1 MGTFQEREASQNI
14 VVEVPE
20 RRVVPRETAR
30 FPFSVRGGERSYS
43 IHEFSISS
51 DNPNFDPRWAHIV
64 KETDGMRSPRYTL
77 EIHPANI
84 SHRQYGTYPIEIRC
98 DAPDASQ
105 PAVGRCTLII
115 KPCVRLIGKP
125 TFRTRPG
132 GVLSM
137 PLENCGGASIDVS
150 VSVSHHGS
158 SWSKGWE
165 FELETEDGPFK
176 FNETFEPP
184 ADGAGGKF
192 ELKVSAEGFTLIQM
206 PIRPR
211 NFVPTPKQ
219 VLTAAVVLIAA
230 AVGITLAKVL
240 PDPALTAQSISFT
253 SEPSSTLVDTTYGV
267 TAKAG
272 GSGNPVTFNSGSPDA
287 CSVSGATV
295 TFIKPGDCVIDAN
308 QAGNDKYS
316 PAPQAQQTIIVTPM
330 PTGGPKIELDP
341 TGTLSCGQADVGS
354 PVQCR
359 VTIKST
365 GGAALDITGV
375 EITGPN
381 SGDFTVGNDC
391 DRSLDPGQSCLLPV
405 QFTPS
410 QSGDRSATLVIHQ
423 NLPAPD
429 HGTPLTLTG
438 TGTAQQSQHTLTV
451 NVSGPGTVTSDPP
464 GIKDCSSACQQ
475 SFNDGTD
482 ITLTA
487 SYDNGNYVS
496 WGDSCTSSPSTSTS
510 ASTSASASASAST
523 STSTCTVHLVVDTT
537 VTVTITPIAVQ

>member
-1 MGTFQEREASQNI
+1 MSTFQEREASQNI

-20 RRVVPRETAR
+20 REVVPRETAR

-43 IHEFSISS
+43 IHEFSVSS

-64 KETDGMRSPRYTL
+64 KETDGMRSPRYIL
-77 EIHPANI
+77 EIRPANI
-84 SHRQYGTYPIEIRC
+84 SRGQYGTYPIWIRC
-98 DAPDASQ
+98 DAPGAPH

-115 KPCVRLIGKP
+115 RPCVRLIGKP
-125 TFRTRPG
+125 AFRTWPG

-137 PLENCGGASIDVS
+137 SLENCSGAGIDVS

-176 FNETFEPP
+176 FKETFEPP

-192 ELKVSAEGFTLIQM
+192 ELEVSAGGFSLIQM

-211 NFVPTPKQ
+211 NIVPTPKLA
-219 VLTAAVVLIAA
+219 LTAAVVLIAA

-240 PDPALTAQSISFT
+240 PPGPALTAQSISFT
-253 SEPSSTLVDTTYGV
+253 SEPSSTLVDAPYGV
-267 TAKAG
+267 TARGG
-272 GSGNPVTFNSGSPDA
+272 GSGNPVTFSSGSPDV

-316 PAPQAQQTIIVTPM
+316 PAPQAEQKIIVTAM
-330 PTGGPKIELDP
+330 PTGGPEIELDP
-341 TGTLSCGQADVGS
+341 AGTLNCGQADVGT
-354 PVQCR
+354 PVQCQ

-365 GGAALDITGV
+365 GGAALDITSV

-381 SGDFTVGNDC
+381 SGDFTAGNAC
-391 DRSLDPGQSCLLPV
+391 AQPLGPGQSCVLPV

-410 QSGDRSATLVIHQ
+410 QSGARSATLVIHQ

-429 HGTPLTLTG
+429 HGTPLELTGIG
-438 TGTAQQSQHTLTV
+438 TGTPPPSQHTLTV
-451 NVSGPGTVTSDPP
+451 NVSDPAGFPAVTVTSVPS
-464 GIKDCSSACQQ
+464 GINCTSACKQ

-482 ITLTA
+482 IKLTA
-487 SYDNGNYVS
+487 SYTPSSGYEAL
-496 WGDSCTSSPSTSTS
+496 WGGVNCAEGTQRGD
-510 ASTSASASASAST
+510 
-523 STSTCTVHLVVDTT
+523 TCTVLLGVDTT
-537 VTVTITPIAVQ
+537 VTVTLTTTLF

>member
-1 MGTFQEREASQNI
+1 MSTFQEREASQNI

-43 IHEFSISS
+43 IHEFSVSS

-64 KETDGMRSPRYTL
+64 KETDGMRSPRYIL
-77 EIHPANI
+77 EIRPANI
-84 SHRQYGTYPIEIRC
+84 SRRQYGTYPIWIRC

-125 TFRTRPG
+125 TFRTWPG

-137 PLENCGGASIDVS
+137 SLENCGGVGIDVS

-176 FNETFEPP
+176 FKETFEPP
-184 ADGAGGKF
+184 AHGAGGKF
-192 ELKVSAEGFTLIQM
+192 ELEVSAGGIPLIQM

-219 VLTAAVVLIAA
+219 ALTAAVVLIAA

-240 PDPALTAQSISFT
+240 PGPAKVLPGPALTAQSISFT

-267 TAKAG
+267 TATGG
-272 GSGNPVTFNSGSPDA
+272 GSGNPVTFSPGSPDV

-316 PAPQAQQTIIVTPM
+316 PAPQAQQKIIVTAM
-330 PTGGPKIELDP
+330 PTGAPKIELDP
-341 TGTLSCGQADVGS
+341 TGTLNCGQANVGT
-354 PVQCR
+354 PVQCQ

-381 SGDFTVGNDC
+381 SGDFTAGNDC
-391 DRSLDPGQSCLLPV
+391 AQSLDPGQSCVLPV

-410 QSGDRSATLVIHQ
+410 GSGGRSATLVIHQ

-429 HGTPLTLTG
+429 HGTPLELTG
-438 TGTAQQSQHTLTV
+438 TGTPQQSQHTLTV
-451 NVSGPGTVTSDPP
+451 NVSDPAVTVTSDPS
-464 GIKDCSSACQQ
+464 GINCPSACHQ
-475 SFNDGTD
+475 SFNDGT
-482 ITLTA
+482 IKLTA
-487 SYDNGNYVS
+487 SYDKSGTHSGRFVS
-496 WGDSCTSSPSTSTS
+496 WGDGCTPPSGGDTD
-510 ASTSASASASAST
+510 
-523 STSTCTVHLVVDTT
+523 TCTLRLVGDTE
-537 VTVTITPIAVQ
+537 VTVSLDSQVP

>member
-1 MGTFQEREASQNI
+1 MSTFREREASQNI

-20 RRVVPRETAR
+20 RQVVPRETAR

-43 IHEFSISS
+43 IHEFSVSS
-51 DNPNFDPRWAHIV
+51 DNPNFDPRWAHIA
-64 KETDGMRSPRYTL
+64 KETDGMRSPRYIL
-77 EIHPANI
+77 EIRPANI
-84 SHRQYGTYPIEIRC
+84 SRRQYGTYPIWIRC

-115 KPCVRLIGKP
+115 KPCIRLTGKP
-125 TFRTRPG
+125 TFRTWPG

-137 PLENCGGASIDVS
+137 SLKNCSGAGIDVS

-165 FELETEDGPFK
+165 FELETGDGPFK
-176 FNETFEPP
+176 FKETFEPP
-184 ADGAGGKF
+184 ADGKGGKF
-192 ELKVSAEGFTLIQM
+192 ELKVSAEGFPLAQRT
-206 PIRPR
+206 IRPWR
-211 NFVPTPKQ
+211 NIVPTPKQ
-219 VLTAAVVLIAA
+219 ALTAAVVLITAV
-230 AVGITLAKVL
+230 VGITLAKVL
-240 PDPALTAQSISFT
+240 PGPALTAQSISFT

-267 TAKAG
+267 TAKGG
-272 GSGNPVTFNSGSPDA
+272 GSGNPVTFSSGSPDA

-316 PAPQAQQTIIVTPM
+316 PAPQAQQKIIVTAT

-341 TGTLSCGQADVGS
+341 AGTLNCGQADVGT

-381 SGDFTVGNDC
+381 SGDFTASNNCGQ
-391 DRSLDPGQSCLLPV
+391 SLDPGQRCVLPV

-429 HGTPLTLTG
+429 HGTPLQLTG
-438 TGTAQQSQHTLTV
+438 TGTGTPPPQHTLTV
-451 NVSGPGTVTSDPP
+451 NVSDPAVTVTSDPS
-464 GIKDCSSACQQ
+464 GINCTTNGCQQ

-487 SYDNGNYVS
+487 KYTLPSGSYVS
-496 WGDSCTSSPSTSTS
+496 WDGCAHLVGD
-510 ASTSASASASAST
+510 
-523 STSTCTVHLVVDTT
+523 TCTLRLGSDTT
-537 VTVTITPIAVQ
+537 VTVTVKTNLS

>member
-1 MGTFQEREASQNI
+1 MSTFQEREASQNI
-14 VVEVPE
+14 VVEVPD

-30 FPFSVRGGERSYS
+30 FPFSVRGGERSHS
-43 IHEFSISS
+43 IDEFSVSS

-64 KETDGMRSPRYTL
+64 KETDGMRSPRYIL
-77 EIHPANI
+77 EIRPANI
-84 SHRQYGTYPIEIRC
+84 GRGQYGTYPIWIRC
-98 DAPDASQ
+98 DAPDASH

-125 TFRTRPG
+125 TFRTWPG

-137 PLENCGGASIDVS
+137 SLENCGGVGVDVS

-176 FNETFEPP
+176 FKETFEPP

-192 ELKVSAEGFTLIQM
+192 ELEVSAGGFPLIQM
-206 PIRPR
+206 PLRPK
-211 NFVPTPKQ
+211 NFVPTPKLA
-219 VLTAAVVLIAA
+219 LTAAVVLIAA
-230 AVGITLAKVL
+230 AAGITLAKVL
-240 PDPALTAQSISFT
+240 PPGPALTAQSISFT

-267 TAKAG
+267 TAKGG
-272 GSGNPVTFNSGSPDA
+272 GSGNPVTFSSGSPDA

-295 TFIKPGDCVIDAN
+295 TFIKPGNCIIDAN
-308 QAGNDKYS
+308 QPGNDKYS
-316 PAPQAQQTIIVTPM
+316 PAPQAQQKIIVTAT

-341 TGTLSCGQADVGS
+341 AGTLNCGQADVGT

-381 SGDFTVGNDC
+381 SGDFTAVNDC
-391 DRSLDPGQSCLLPV
+391 AQSLDPGQSCVLPV

-410 QSGDRSATLVIHQ
+410 QSGDRSATLVVHQ

-429 HGTPLTLTG
+429 HGTPLQLTG
-438 TGTAQQSQHTLTV
+438 TGNGTPPPQHTLTV
-451 NVSGPGTVTSDPP
+451 NVSDPAVTVTSKPS
-464 GIKDCSSACQQ
+464 GITCNSSGCQQ

-487 SYDNGNYVS
+487 KYTLPSGYYVS
-496 WGDSCTSSPSTSTS
+496 WGDGCTPPSGGDTD
-510 ASTSASASASAST
+510 
-523 STSTCTVHLVVDTT
+523 TCTVHLVGDTT
-537 VTVTITPIAVQ
+537 VTVTLTTSLR